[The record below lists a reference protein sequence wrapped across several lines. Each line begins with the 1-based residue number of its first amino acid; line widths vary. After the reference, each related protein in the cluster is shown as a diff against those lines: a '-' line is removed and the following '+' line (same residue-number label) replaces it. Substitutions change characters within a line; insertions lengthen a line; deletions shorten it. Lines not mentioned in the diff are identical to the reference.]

1 MGVLGVHLGHSA
13 LVDHEVVV
21 HVYGSHGV
29 RYEDREALVDVRH
42 VMLVVLLVLWEPLMV
57 VDFERQKNYEE
68 QEDHGVVK
76 GHKEHE
82 IVEGL

>member
-29 RYEDREALVDVRH
+29 HYEDREALVDVRH
-42 VMLVVLLVLWEPLMV
+42 VTLVVLLVL
-57 VDFERQKNYEE
+57 
-68 QEDHGVVK
+68 
-76 GHKEHE
+76 
-82 IVEGL
+82 